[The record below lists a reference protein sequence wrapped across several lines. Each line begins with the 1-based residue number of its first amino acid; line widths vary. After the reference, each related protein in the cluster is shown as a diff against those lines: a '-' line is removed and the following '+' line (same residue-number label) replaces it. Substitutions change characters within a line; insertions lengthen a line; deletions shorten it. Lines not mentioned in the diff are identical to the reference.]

1 MYRALIPGLL
11 LSLSLS
17 LTAATAQM
25 AGPSSTGTTPAAT
38 EFATVAPVLES
49 SSLTSHDDLP
59 DSPGQ
64 VVAQQADVVVTGEQ
78 AVKASGKART
88 CDARHAMGFIYV
100 DPKRAGDVPQPCGEL
115 VYPFQR
121 FLTTNV
127 IIPLTWQEKGYL
139 ALHDVTD
146 PGNLATIAGIS
157 AIATAAD
164 AHSAYGPGLKGWG
177 KNAGVSLLQD
187 ATFEFFGT
195 FAVPSIMHQDPRYYR
210 LPGQPFKKRLI
221 YSISRTVI
229 SRSDD
234 GRSIP
239 NYGTLLAY
247 PISAQLG
254 NLYVPG
260 IQSDGA
266 STTKRILTGYAL
278 DPVNNLLA
286 EFLPDVAKHVR
297 IRIIFVQQF
306 LNNIASTQGALP

>member
-1 MYRALIPGLL
+1 M
-11 LSLSLS
+11 
-17 LTAATAQM
+17 AASVSPT
-25 AGPSSTGTTPAAT
+25 
-38 EFATVAPVLES
+38 S
-49 SSLTSHDDLP
+49 SSVPDQNDLP

-64 VVAQQADVVVTGEQ
+64 VAKQQFDLVVVGE
-78 AVKASGKART
+78 AAAKASGKSQT
-88 CDARHAMGFIYV
+88 CNAKHAMGFIYV
-100 DPKRAGDVPQPCGEL
+100 DPKRAGEVPQPCSAL

-127 IIPLTWQEKGYL
+127 VIPLTWQQKGYL

-157 AIATAAD
+157 AIATAVD
-164 AHSAYGPGLKGWG
+164 PHSAYGPGLKGWG

-266 STTKRILTGYAL
+266 STTKRIFTGYAL

-297 IRIIFVQQF
+297 VRIIFVQQF
-306 LNNIASTQGALP
+306 LNGIAANPGGLP